1 MLLYSTLL
9 FKRAVPT
16 FCLFF
21 HISIIFQYPN
31 PDFGNIGILNIE
43 SIFNISIF
51 SKSGLEYRKIEIVNN
66 RQNVGTARLKNKVEY

>member
-1 MLLYSTLL
+1 MLLYFTLL

-31 PDFGNIGILNIE
+31 PDFGNIGILNIDP
-43 SIFNISIF
+43 IFNISICHLTLQT
-51 SKSGLEYRKIEIVNN
+51 SGSYILSVFQYFNIPIPTGKLEY
-66 RQNVGTARLKNKVEY
+66 